1 MQPMVSCSVKSAIKT
16 ALSMHVDSRVAL
28 VTLLLLCPLS
38 LVADDVSHDEALRL
52 REQGDIMSLNTLL
65 KTLDT
70 RYPDFRLLEV
80 ELERDDGR
88 LIYEIELLTRERV
101 VRELEVDARDGRI
114 LDDEIDD

>member
-1 MQPMVSCSVKSAIKT
+1 MQPAASCSVKSAINT
-16 ALSMHVDSRVAL
+16 TVFVHFGSRVAL
-28 VTLLLLCPLS
+28 VTLLLLCPLR
-38 LVADDVSHDEALRL
+38 LIADDVSHDEALRL